1 MAAPAGPVAMDE
13 TFHAGSLFTLRT
25 TVASRAAG
33 LGLSEQPLADFVL
46 VAHELAA
53 NAVRHG
59 GATERTP
66 ARLRLWREG
75 DRILCQVE
83 DRGPGFGDPEGAG
96 RRLAP
101 AGALDGRG
109 LWIVRQI
116 VDRLDIAS
124 GPAGARVRV
133 TVTVPASPF

>member
-1 MAAPAGPVAMDE
+1 VAVDQ
-13 TFHAGSLFTLRT
+13 TFEAGSLYALR
-25 TVASRAAG
+25 VAVAAG
-33 LGLSEQPLADFVL
+33 AASLGLAEQRLADLVL

-59 GATERTP
+59 GATEHAP

-75 DRILCQVE
+75 DRVLCEVA
-83 DRGPGFGDPEGAG
+83 DHGPGFRDADAAG

-101 AGALDGRG
+101 PGALDGRG

-116 VDRLDIAS
+116 VDRVEIIS
-124 GPAGARVRV
+124 GPAGATVRV
-133 TVTVPASPF
+133 AVTVS